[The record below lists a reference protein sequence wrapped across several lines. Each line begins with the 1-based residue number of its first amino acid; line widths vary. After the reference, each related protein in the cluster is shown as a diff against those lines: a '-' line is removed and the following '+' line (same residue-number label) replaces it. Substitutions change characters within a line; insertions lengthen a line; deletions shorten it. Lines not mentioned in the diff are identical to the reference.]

1 MHYKIKKRRA
11 HTVDHQSYLV
21 TVVSLQDCA
30 QDAVVHVDDGLELGP
45 EPLPEPGRALN
56 VGEHQADVILPESK
70 PVPAVIT
77 RSDLRQILKWYK

>member
-1 MHYKIKKRRA
+1 M
-11 HTVDHQSYLV
+11 
-21 TVVSLQDCA
+21 
-30 QDAVVHVDDGLELGP
+30 HVDDGLELGP